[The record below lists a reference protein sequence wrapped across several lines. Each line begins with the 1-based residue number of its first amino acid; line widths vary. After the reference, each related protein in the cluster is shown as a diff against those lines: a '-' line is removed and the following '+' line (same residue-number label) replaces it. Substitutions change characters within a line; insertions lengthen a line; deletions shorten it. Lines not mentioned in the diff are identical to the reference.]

1 MQQSTEYRQKTIKH
15 IILSYE
21 TQPVLKSLFT
31 ACMQWY
37 EVWRQ
42 HVYTTC
48 RQSVTAGNHSVS
60 SVWPAANISPLQ
72 HKLLHADFNLNHP
85 GIQDLNLLLLLL
97 LLLHWTTTMGGQ
109 AYQLQSLVK
118 LSLFIFYIHRPD
130 TWSLLCLTAIICHF
144 LLPICHVCEWLAV
157 WATLMDQ
164 QDVANDICKIK

>member
-85 GIQDLNLLLLLL
+85 GIQDLIYYYCYYYYCTGPPQWVGRHISCKVLWNWVCLYSIYTGQIHGPYCVWQLLFVTSCCQSAMYVSDWLCE
-97 LLLHWTTTMGGQ
+97 LH
-109 AYQLQSLVK
+109 
-118 LSLFIFYIHRPD
+118 
-130 TWSLLCLTAIICHF
+130 
-144 LLPICHVCEWLAV
+144 
-157 WATLMDQ
+157 
-164 QDVANDICKIK
+164 